1 MLTNNHI
8 EIAESIGE
16 AASACAALM
25 AERLRQALDE
35 RPFATLALSGGS
47 TPAKLFPILAAAPL
61 PWDRIHVFFAD
72 ERMVPPDD
80 DASNF
85 RLARRFLLEPAGV
98 PASNIHRIHGES
110 DPEEAADAYEAEIAA
125 TFGLDAEEDDI
136 PVFDVIHL
144 GMGADAHTASLFPG
158 ESAIDN
164 LDDLSA
170 AVYVGKLEAWR
181 VTLLPAVLQAAR
193 CTVFL
198 AGGADKAEPLRQVL
212 SEPYDPRRFPAQ
224 LVRHNLEVRWFLD
237 RAAASNNSGMQP

>member
-8 EIAESIGE
+8 EIAESIGD
-16 AASACAALM
+16 AAITCAALM
-25 AERLRQALDE
+25 AERLREALNE

-47 TPAKLFPILAAAPL
+47 TPAKLFPVLAAAPL
-61 PWDRIHVFFAD
+61 PWDRIHVFFTD

-80 DASNF
+80 EASNF
-85 RLARRFLLEPAGV
+85 RLANELLIEPAGI
-98 PASNIHRIHGES
+98 PASNIHRIRGES
-110 DPEEAADAYEAEIAA
+110 DPEEAADLYEAEIAA
-125 TFGLDAEEDDI
+125 VFGLDAEEDDI
-136 PVFDVIHL
+136 PSFDVLHL

-158 ESAIDN
+158 DSAIDN
-164 LDDLSA
+164 LDDLCA

-198 AGGADKAEPLRQVL
+198 AGGADKAEPLRRVL

-237 RAAASNNSGMQP
+237 RAAASKS